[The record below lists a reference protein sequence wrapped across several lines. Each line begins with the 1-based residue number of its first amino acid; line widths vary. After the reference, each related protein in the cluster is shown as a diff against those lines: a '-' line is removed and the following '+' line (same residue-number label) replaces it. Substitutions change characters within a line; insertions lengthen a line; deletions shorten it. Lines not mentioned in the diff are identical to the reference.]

1 MSEQKED
8 FALSKMPDGGYVCVQ
23 GAAVVQQYNA
33 IVSRSVELGLDL
45 RVPSKTTL
53 ELRDGDTMTRL
64 EDDGTIGSGLAK
76 VMLAG
81 QFHTNLVR
89 EKSSVKES
97 LEAALK
103 ARQEAEKAKKEA
115 ESRLQVSEV
124 ETARY
129 KREAQTLKGVVEETS
144 RELEET
150 RTAAVDYMEETQKLQ
165 KENTAIKR
173 KLEELLAARNR
184 ECSEAASKKPRNDP

>member
-184 ECSEAASKKPRNDP
+184 ECGEAASKKPRNDP